1 MIGGSNVADIIES
14 KNLDDQRLLKEFLA
28 IVKSLIVYRSSP
40 AQKAKIVQCMR
51 KIVPDAYT
59 LSIGDGANDV
69 NMIQSAHVGIGIYG
83 KEGEQA
89 ASFSDYALPEFK
101 HLRRLLFVHGR
112 SVGVKT
118 TNFLAWYT
126 YKSLLYSIISMF
138 MNIHN
143 GFSGVSY
150 FIDYYLA
157 LYDVNLSTFAMLG
170 YVLFDQDI
178 KFSDPVL
185 PNTTLPKY
193 YAYCRD
199 EILNKAV

>member
-1 MIGGSNVADIIES
+1 MISGANVADIIES
-14 KNLDDQRLLKEFLA
+14 ENEQDQKLLKDFLS

-40 AQKAKIVQCMR
+40 AQKAKIVTCIR
-51 KIVPDAYT
+51 NLIPDSFT

-101 HLRRLLFVHGR
+101 HLHRLLFVHGR
-112 SVGVKT
+112 SVGVRT

-126 YKSLLYSIISMF
+126 YKSLLYSIVSMF
-138 MNIHN
+138 LNVMN
-143 GFSGVSY
+143 GFSGVSL

-157 LYDVNLSTFAMLG
+157 LYDVNLSTFTMLG
-170 YVLFDQDI
+170 YVLFD
-178 KFSDPVL
+178 
-185 PNTTLPKY
+185 
-193 YAYCRD
+193 
-199 EILNKAV
+199 